1 MFKKVFKTQA
11 SILIMMLLLGCSLE
25 QKQVS
30 AIDKIQPLMLSQNC
44 TAPCWVGIQVG
55 FTEFDN
61 AKSILQDRYG
71 FDYVKV
77 ESNYLEWS
85 HEISPNDGVKS
96 GSVLFSVDGKV
107 NDIFLILDENSNFL
121 VKDLF
126 EILGEPSWVDTN
138 WGGPVQSEKPCFS
151 IALEFPNKGVW
162 ADLDS
167 RNESKGVGENQLVS
181 ILRFMPIPDTEKWQ
195 VYDFASLKWSGY
207 KDYCQIVVDS
217 IP

>member
-1 MFKKVFKTQA
+1 
-11 SILIMMLLLGCSLE
+11 MLLLGCSLE

-30 AIDKIQPLMLSQNC
+30 TIDKMQSLILTQNC
-44 TAPCWVGIQVG
+44 ITPCWAGIQVG

-61 AKSILQDRYG
+61 AKNILQDRYG

-85 HEISPNDGVKS
+85 NEINPNDGVKR

-107 NDIFLILDENSNFL
+107 NDIFLILDENSNFS

-138 WGGPVQSEKPCFS
+138 WGGPVQPEKPCFG

-181 ILRFMPIPDTEKWQ
+181 ILRFMPIPDAEKWH
-195 VYDFASLKWSGY
+195 VYDFVSLKWNGY